1 MKPIATSLIAA
12 AIAGASAGTQ
22 AQQMHP
28 RLEFDTA
35 EAIRAHCLANA
46 RRAGYVIA
54 IAVYDS
60 GGDLVSFSR
69 DANRPAVGAVA
80 RWKGLS
86 AAVYL
91 RPTVETGTWN
101 MATAPMLATAEGGV
115 PLFTR
120 DGVGIGGV
128 GVSGAPSQFDAECGT
143 RAAEAA
149 GLRVSAGE
157 GPVAGAGRAPGR

>member
-1 MKPIATSLIAA
+1 MKTVFASLAA
-12 AIAGASAGTQ
+12 ATFLCASAVVVAQESRAVLQSATADAIRDHCLARAASAGFPV
-22 AQQMHP
+22 AVAV
-28 RLEFDTA
+28 FD
-35 EAIRAHCLANA
+35 H
-46 RRAGYVIA
+46 
-54 IAVYDS
+54 
-60 GGDLVSFSR
+60 GGDLVSFAR
-69 DANRPAVGAVA
+69 DAGRPAVGAVA

-128 GVSGAPSQFDAECGT
+128 GVSGAPSEFDAGCAT
-143 RAAEAA
+143 AAAEAV
-149 GLRVSAGE
+149 GLAVSAGD
-157 GPVAGAGRAPGR
+157 R